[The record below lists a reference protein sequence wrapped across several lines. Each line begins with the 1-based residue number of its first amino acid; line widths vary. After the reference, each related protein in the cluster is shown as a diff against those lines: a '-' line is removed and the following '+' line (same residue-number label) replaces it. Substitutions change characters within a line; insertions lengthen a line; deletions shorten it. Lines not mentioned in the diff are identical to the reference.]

1 MKNNNLYILA
11 KKPLNACSSFY
22 APEFN
27 YLIDDGDIND
37 VAQTEEKI
45 TQEDIKEEE
54 NTESDASV
62 IITGSTRPK
71 GLSKKGELR

>member
-1 MKNNNLYILA
+1 MNHV
-11 KKPLNACSSFY
+11 
-22 APEFN
+22 
-27 YLIDDGDIND
+27 IDDEDID
-37 VAQTEEKI
+37 GVGEPEEKI